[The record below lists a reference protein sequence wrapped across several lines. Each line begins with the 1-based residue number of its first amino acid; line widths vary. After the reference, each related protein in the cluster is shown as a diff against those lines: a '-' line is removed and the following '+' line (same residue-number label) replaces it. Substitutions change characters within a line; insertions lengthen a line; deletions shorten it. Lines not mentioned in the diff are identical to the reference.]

1 MKALI
6 IHLSDIHIKSGDL
19 GFDKCA
25 EKLASSVYTQFRN
38 SDLCVFAITGD
49 IAFSGKKSEFAI
61 ASHFLKRV
69 KSSLHREKNI
79 EIVFAIAPGNH
90 DCEIP
95 SKDLVREILI
105 KNLVEDPKLAH
116 EKDVVEQI
124 TKVQENFFEFRR
136 GFSSRY
142 ETEIDELLSCI
153 EIEHDDRKLSFLIF
167 NASWMSSINEVQG
180 ALVFP
185 IDKYKNNLEKDSF
198 TISLLHHPLNW
209 YCQDSYH
216 PFKHSLQINS
226 DIVLSGHE
234 HVAKSYT
241 VDSEKS
247 SSAMYFEAP
256 SFDAKSEK
264 KSFMTIEV
272 DFEKSTVMQTV
283 LTECDICYE
292 ITHSEI
298 FNFSEKNN
306 TSVLNEEFYAYI
318 SSVGA
323 NLWHPSKQS
332 LTIDDVYIPLLL
344 SSNVRDETIKSYD
357 VDFDGRKILLSG
369 EELSG
374 KTKYLHKIYTNLLS
388 RDIVPVFIDSKVVKR
403 TTLNDFTKTLEK
415 QLGVQYK
422 DIDFFERLPKYKRA
436 ILIDNIEGFGIDK
449 KGFSDIVKYI
459 RDNFGSIVVS
469 CSENLKMTS
478 MVSTLQNAF
487 CFDERLSIKDVSAN
501 GRATL
506 IDNWQRCGAGQLVD
520 SRYNHR
526 VEQTINTVLGRNLI
540 PSRPLFLLTLLQ
552 STTPTGTSELTDS
565 GLSYYYQYL
574 ITKSLEESGV
584 NRSFFDELFNYLS
597 NLAWHFKI
605 NDSDCMEYSQ
615 LKDFNKRFSEKFTEV
630 NIDKQLNV
638 FTRAKLLFFD
648 GVEYRFSYP
657 YIKYFFVGKYL
668 ADNIDRPDI
677 NAEINR
683 YCNNLYT
690 SEDSTTILFL
700 THHRNSEWV
709 IREISRKLSTCYA
722 KYDLVR
728 YEDDHSLYL
737 ASMVGSVSEIIIE
750 ELDVKRNNEVRRSV
764 EETRDVDSEPSDDYF
779 QNGNGGSSTEIQTLY
794 TAIRSAE
801 VLGQITKNYYGSI
814 ERTSKRENIDCII
827 RAFLRLLNYVFD
839 DLSKNEK
846 DIKNQISDNISN
858 LDTDLT
864 PSELSILSERIV
876 SSLVSN
882 LSSGIIFKIAHT
894 IYSDKL
900 LDDIKYLSS
909 ESGENSYLLVE
920 AAAHLMSPEQP
931 SVNSIKAIYRN
942 LGDNIVAR
950 KVLQDLVLYHI
961 SMFDTDLK
969 IKQALGDLLGIKIA
983 SQPKIDRK

>member
-6 IHLSDIHIKSGDL
+6 IHLSDIHIKSEDS
-19 GFDKCA
+19 GFDECA
-25 EKLASSVYTQFRN
+25 EKLSSSVYTQFRN
-38 SDLCVFAITGD
+38 SDLCVIAVTGD
-49 IAFSGKKSEFAI
+49 VAFSGKKLEFEI
-61 ASHFLKRV
+61 ASRFLNRI
-69 KSSLHREKNI
+69 KSSLLKEKGI
-79 EIVFAIAPGNH
+79 EILFAIAPGNH
-90 DCEIP
+90 DCNIP
-95 SKDLVREILI
+95 RKDSVREILI
-105 KNLVEDPKLAH
+105 KNLIEDPKLAL
-116 EKDVVEQI
+116 EEDVVKQI
-124 TKVQENFFEFRR
+124 TKVQGNFFEFRR
-136 GFSSRY
+136 DFSSSC
-142 ETEIDELLSCI
+142 ETEIDDLLSCI
-153 EIEHDDRKLSFLIF
+153 EIEHDDCKLNFLLF
-167 NASWMSSINEVQG
+167 NASWMSSIDEVQG
-180 ALVFP
+180 SLVFP
-185 IDKYKNNLEKDSF
+185 IDKYKSNLEKDSF

-209 YCQDSYH
+209 YCQESYH

-256 SFDAKSEK
+256 SFDAKSDM
-264 KSFMTIEV
+264 KSFMTIEI
-272 DFEKSTVMQTV
+272 DFEKSLVMQTV
-283 LTECDICYE
+283 HTEKNTCYE
-292 ITHSEI
+292 ITGTEI

-306 TSVLNEEFYAYI
+306 TSVLNEDFYEYI

-323 NLWHPSKQS
+323 NLWHPSKKS
-332 LTIDDVYIPLLL
+332 LNIDDVYIPLLL
-344 SSNVRDETIKSYD
+344 SSNIRDETIKSND
-357 VDFDGRKILLSG
+357 IDFDGRTILLAG

-374 KTKYLHKIYTNLLS
+374 KTKYLHRIYTNFLS
-388 RDIVPVFIDSKVVKR
+388 KGINPVFVDSKVVKR
-403 TTLNDFTKTLEK
+403 TTLNDFNKILDK
-415 QLGVQYK
+415 QLIVQYK
-422 DIDFFERLPKYKRA
+422 DSEFFKILPKCKRA
-436 ILIDNIEGFGIDK
+436 ILIDDIEGFGIEK
-449 KGFSDIVKYI
+449 NGFSDIVKYI

-478 MVSTLQNAF
+478 MASILQNSF
-487 CFDERLSIKDVSAN
+487 CFDEKFSIKDVSAN
-501 GRATL
+501 GRAAL
-506 IDNWQRCGAGQLVD
+506 IDNWQRCGGVQLLD

-552 STTPTGTSELTDS
+552 STTPAGTSELTDS

-597 NLAWHFKI
+597 NLAWYYKI
-605 NDSDCMEYSQ
+605 NDSDSMEYDQ
-615 LKDFNKRFSEKFTEV
+615 LEEFNRGFSDRFTEV
-630 NIDKQLNV
+630 NIDKQLNI
-638 FTRAKLLFFD
+638 FIKAKLLFYD

-677 NAEINR
+677 STEINR
-683 YCNNLYT
+683 YCNNLHT

-709 IREISRKLSTCYA
+709 IREISRKLSTCYED
-722 KYDLVR
+722 YDLVR
-728 YEDDHSLYL
+728 YEDDHSPYL

-750 ELDVKRNNEVRRSV
+750 ELDVKKNNEVRRSA
-764 EETRDVDSEPSDDYF
+764 EEARGLDSEPSDEYF

-814 ERTSKRENIDCII
+814 ERSSKRENINSII
-827 RAFLRLLNYVFD
+827 KAFLRLLNYVFD

-846 DIKNQISDNISN
+846 DIKNQISDNISKIDKE
-858 LDTDLT
+858 LS
-864 PSELSILSERIV
+864 PSELSILSEKIV

-909 ESGENSYLLVE
+909 ESGENSYSLVE
-920 AAAHLMSPEQP
+920 AAAHLMSPAQP
-931 SVNSIKAIYRN
+931 SVSKIKGIYRN
-942 LGDNIVAR
+942 VGDNIVAR

-961 SMFDTDLK
+961 SMFDTNLK
-969 IKQALGDLLGIKIA
+969 IKQALGNLLGIKIA
-983 SQPKIDRK
+983 SQPKIDRQ